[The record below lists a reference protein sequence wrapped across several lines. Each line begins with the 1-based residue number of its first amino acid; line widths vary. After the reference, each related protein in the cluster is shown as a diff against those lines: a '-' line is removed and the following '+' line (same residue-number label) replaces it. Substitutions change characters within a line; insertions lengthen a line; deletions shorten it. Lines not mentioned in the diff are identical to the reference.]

1 MSVRPKFCSTCGE
14 KLDTD
19 IDIEECPK
27 CHSPIHEHS
36 GHTLPPSSII
46 EDLPHK
52 SPRKVTIIAIIGG
65 LFGIQGLGHIYVG
78 KLGKGFGILSTGIGL
93 LVIPLALGGYLSF
106 FLPDEVA
113 LHPLALSYDNDLN
126 SLYFLFGIVMIVFAI
141 GYLLLFIW
149 QVFDARKLAKK
160 FNALV
165 KATGKEPW

>member
-1 MSVRPKFCSTCGE
+1 
-14 KLDTD
+14 
-19 IDIEECPK
+19 
-27 CHSPIHEHS
+27 
-36 GHTLPPSSII
+36 
-46 EDLPHK
+46 
-52 SPRKVTIIAIIGG
+52 
-65 LFGIQGLGHIYVG
+65 
-78 KLGKGFGILSTGIGL
+78 
-93 LVIPLALGGYLSF
+93 
-106 FLPDEVA
+106 LPDEVA

>member
-1 MSVRPKFCSTCGE
+1 M
-14 KLDTD
+14 
-19 IDIEECPK
+19 
-27 CHSPIHEHS
+27 
-36 GHTLPPSSII
+36 
-46 EDLPHK
+46 
-52 SPRKVTIIAIIGG
+52 
-65 LFGIQGLGHIYVG
+65 
-78 KLGKGFGILSTGIGL
+78 STGIGL

-126 SLYFLFGIVMIVFAI
+126 SVYFLFGVVMIVFAI

-160 FNALV
+160 FNELV